1 MHIIYN
7 KFNTMSIVDKIDRES
22 KFGLYI
28 ININK
33 YHIFGSSIS
42 EIVGLTTKAV
52 FVGKSKI
59 NKNNTTDFTPS
70 RIPDTT
76 IGTGSS
82 DYSSDQNTSNTL
94 GFETST
100 SVIIAIA
107 TIAVYL
113 N

>member
-1 MHIIYN
+1 M
-7 KFNTMSIVDKIDRES
+7 FIVDKMYRES
-22 KFGLYI
+22 QFCLYT

-33 YHIFGSSIS
+33 YRIFRIKHLKV
-42 EIVGLTTKAV
+42 VGLTTEGV
-52 FVGKSKI
+52 FVGNSKI
-59 NKNNTTDFTPS
+59 TKNYTTDFTPA

-76 IGTGSS
+76 IGSGSS

-113 N
+113 Y